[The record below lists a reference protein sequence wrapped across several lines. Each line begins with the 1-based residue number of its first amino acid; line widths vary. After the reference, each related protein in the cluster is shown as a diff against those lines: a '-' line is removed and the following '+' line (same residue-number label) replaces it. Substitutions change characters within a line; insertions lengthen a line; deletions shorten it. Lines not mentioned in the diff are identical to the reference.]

1 METFLYYLLRASIV
15 LALFYGFYKLFFGK
29 NTFHHFNRVALL
41 LIVALVAVLP
51 VFRFNLLPEK
61 KAEPIVMESV
71 SVDFT
76 AIPVVEISEMP
87 APRVE
92 IPWIQLLSALFAIGF
107 VFALARYVF
116 GLKQLVSIIRKSKK
130 QPLADGS
137 VLCVTERDISPFS
150 WMKYIVLSRKDV
162 TADNRSI
169 INHERAHIRLH
180 HSVDM
185 ILLDLFTCFFWFN
198 PFSWLLR
205 REVQSVHEYQAD
217 EQVLNL
223 GINAKQY
230 QLLLIRK
237 SVGEHK
243 FALANN
249 FRQRDLHKR
258 ITMMMKNKTNKQM
271 KWNYAAGLPVL
282 LLAMIALSVPK
293 LNAKV
298 VEKLEEEKIIPEETY
313 LSIPSD
319 EFNDENAAFFIDWKL
334 SNKTNVENL
343 EEKDIRVRN
352 TDPLENFPRLA
363 EMFNIKDKKW
373 VVQIF
378 TKSNKTQMPLSYI
391 VGVVEDIVK
400 NPISEVVVKN
410 DKDGT
415 IIKTD
420 ARGAFELKTDDTRK
434 LSYTKT
440 GMKVNEIGTIQ
451 DGDILKVRVTMDYAN
466 QSKLTVSGLVK
477 GKDGL
482 MPGVAILVK
491 GSKTGTV
498 TNPEGRFMINA
509 DKGDVLQ
516 FMMVGHEVFEYTV
529 EKAEKN
535 LVVVLQPEKVVTIS
549 AGKMEDIELEA
560 EGGKVPRVVIR
571 GADVVGKKPLYILD
585 GNPIETMNNVKPDDI
600 ESISVLK
607 SATAMSIYG
616 ERAKDGVILITTKKP
631 IHSAVTGSQEKPVA
645 EPSSPSFR
653 DVSQDKKPLYIL
665 DGKKL
670 PKDFDINS
678 ISPSDIAHMS
688 VFKDK
693 MAVDL
698 YGSDAENGAV
708 LIMTKEN
715 LQSQISIDSHNGEH
729 NSVSTF
735 KTGEVI
741 TTGNFKDIEIYINGK
756 KSTVEEIKNLRE
768 KDIYSMSAAGPG
780 LNFETDLHKKY
791 NVPRNKGVIEIR

>member
-15 LALFYGFYKLFFGK
+15 LTLFYGFYKLFFGK

-298 VEKLEEEKIIPEETY
+298 VENEIEKETVHSETQDTVMIANAVDLTTNPLE
-313 LSIPSD
+313 L
-319 EFNDENAAFFIDWKL
+319 ENA
-334 SNKTNVENL
+334 
-343 EEKDIRVRN
+343 
-352 TDPLENFPRLA
+352 
-363 EMFNIKDKKW
+363 
-373 VVQIF
+373 QIV
-378 TKSNKTQMPLSYI
+378 P
-391 VGVVEDIVK
+391 
-400 NPISEVVVKN
+400 
-410 DKDGT
+410 
-415 IIKTD
+415 
-420 ARGAFELKTDDTRK
+420 
-434 LSYTKT
+434 
-440 GMKVNEIGTIQ
+440 NEPIQ
-451 DGDILKVRVTMDYAN
+451 DE
-466 QSKLTVSGLVK
+466 KLTVSGLVK

-498 TNPEGRFMINA
+498 TDPEGRFMINP

-516 FMMVGHEVFEYTV
+516 FMMVGYEVFEYTV

-560 EGGKVPRVVIR
+560 EGGKVPRIVIR

-585 GNPIETMNNVKPDDI
+585 GSPIETMNNVKPDDI

-670 PKDFDINS
+670 QKDFDINS

-698 YGSDAENGAV
+698 YGRDAENGAII
-708 LIMTKEN
+708 IMTKEN
-715 LQSQISIDSHNGEH
+715 LQSQISVDSHNGEH

-741 TTGNFKDIEIYINGK
+741 PTGNFNNIEIYINGK

-791 NVPRNKGVIEIR
+791 KVPRNKGVLEIR